1 MLIASAPS
9 ASATLIAAR
18 TISSRDSAAARR
30 GRWRPPRFMSSSTCR
45 RRRAA
50 WRSSARKARN
60 GAQISSSSAATVTPS
75 RPHRPSRVPDTG
87 EPIGARARGCLSYIV
102 LLTYT
107 ARSST
112 SYDDD
117 WRDGMGEIP
126 AIETE
131 RLAKS
136 FGSTQA
142 LSGLDLTVPPGGILG
157 LLGPNGAGKTTA
169 VRVLTTLL
177 RPDAGRARVL
187 GFDVVRQAAEVRHHI
202 GLTGQY
208 AALDDYLTG
217 RANLIMIGQLGR
229 LSRSQARRRADEL
242 LARFELTE
250 AAGRAVKTYSGGM
263 RRRLDLAAS
272 LIGQPEVLFLDE
284 PTTGLD
290 PNSRAVMWEIIRE
303 LAADGTTL
311 LLTTQYLDEADRLA
325 SQIAVIDGGRL
336 IAEGTPD
343 ELKAKAGEDRVALT
357 LAPGSDSAAAVAA
370 VSAHATGPVA
380 IGAGGLQLTAQ
391 VPAQDG
397 ITTDLVRALDLAGIA
412 VTSIAVRRPS
422 LDDVFLTLTGH
433 GAHGRQPA
441 AAGSGE
447 AGQHLAR
454 WDEGDGAGLDRAAAP
469 QGGEAA

>member
-75 RPHRPSRVPDTG
+75 RPPALPRADTG
-87 EPIGARARGCLSYIV
+87 EPIGVRARACVSYIV
-102 LLTYT
+102 LLAYI

-112 SYDDD
+112 PYDDD

-142 LSGLDLTVPPGGILG
+142 LSGLDLTVPQGGILG

-229 LSRSQARRRADEL
+229 LTRSQARRRADKL

-311 LLTTQYLDEADRLA
+311 LLTTQYLDLAGQLVRL
-325 SQIAVIDGGRL
+325 VEVLGGGGRHPGP
-336 IAEGTPD
+336 AEGEGGRGPHRGP
-343 ELKAKAGEDRVALT
+343 ARARQRPGHSGGGRAGADHRAGGRR
-357 LAPGSDSAAAVAA
+357 PGAAA
-370 VSAHATGPVA
+370 
-380 IGAGGLQLTAQ
+380 
-391 VPAQDG
+391 
-397 ITTDLVRALDLAGIA
+397 
-412 VTSIAVRRPS
+412 
-422 LDDVFLTLTGH
+422 GH
-433 GAHGRQPA
+433 GAD
-441 AAGSGE
+441 AGPRRHHDRRR
-447 AGQHLAR
+447 A
-454 WDEGDGAGLDRAAAP
+454 GAGRGRGQGLGRDPAPLVPGRRVHDPHRAPGRPRARA
-469 QGGEAA
+469 

>member
-1 MLIASAPS
+1 VA
-9 ASATLIAAR
+9 
-18 TISSRDSAAARR
+18 D
-30 GRWRPPRFMSSSTCR
+30 
-45 RRRAA
+45 
-50 WRSSARKARN
+50 
-60 GAQISSSSAATVTPS
+60 
-75 RPHRPSRVPDTG
+75 
-87 EPIGARARGCLSYIV
+87 
-102 LLTYT
+102 
-107 ARSST
+107 
-112 SYDDD
+112 
-117 WRDGMGEIP
+117 IP
-126 AIETE
+126 AIEAEGLTK
-131 RLAKS
+131 R
-136 FGSTQA
+136 FGEAVA
-142 LSGLDLTVPPGGILG
+142 LDGLDLRVPHGGILG
-157 LLGPNGAGKTTA
+157 VLGPNGAGKTTA
-169 VRVLTTLL
+169 VRVLATLL
-177 RPDAGRARVL
+177 RPDSGHARVL
-187 GFDVVRQAAEVRHHI
+187 GADVVAQAGEVRQRI

-208 AALDDYLTG
+208 AALDNSLTG
-217 RANLIMIGQLGR
+217 RANLVMIGR
-229 LSRSQARRRADEL
+229 LSRLTRAEAWRRAGEL
-242 LARFELTE
+242 LDRFDLTG
-250 AAGRAVKTYSGGM
+250 AAGRAVKAYSGGM

-272 LIGQPEVLFLDE
+272 LIGRPEVLFLDE

-290 PNSRAVMWEIIRE
+290 PQSRAVMWDIIRE
-303 LAADGTTL
+303 LATGGTTL

-325 SQIAVIDGGRL
+325 SQIAVIDGGRV

-454 WDEGDGAGLDRAAAP
+454 WDEDDGAGLDRAGAP